1 MIPAQELRARARRS
15 LNDNIFGR
23 TWLMLILCAVVGGAI
38 VAVPSIISSVSSAMP
53 TWLAALIA
61 MPLFVLSVFLGGP
74 VDYAMARI
82 YLKVARGNRNV
93 DVKDVFVGFKENLA
107 ESVILGFMRD
117 LYIFLWSLL
126 FIIPGIVKSYAYS
139 MAFYIMQ
146 DGEGKKTW
154 KACLDE
160 SQQLMDGYKGK
171 LFLLDLTFIGWY
183 ILGALCFGVGALW
196 VSAYHQEAR
205 AHFYEELL
213 RDKYG
218 LTDEDFEDDSDA
230 DDPYFLAED
239 GEEEEE
245 IYDEE
250 DEDGEEDDSKEFPS
264 DDEEDDSKEFPSD
277 DE

>member
-23 TWLMLILCAVVGGAI
+23 TWLMLILCAVVAAFVEGI
-38 VAVPSIISSVSSAMP
+38 PSLLSSISSALP
-53 TWLAALIA
+53 TWLGALIGF
-61 MPLFVLSVFLGGP
+61 PLFLLSVLLGGP
-74 VDYAMARI
+74 ISYSLARI
-82 YLKVARGNRNV
+82 YVKVARGNREV
-93 DVKDVFVGFKENLA
+93 AVKEVFVGFKENLA

-117 LYIFLWSLL
+117 LFIFLWSLL

-183 ILGALCFGVGALW
+183 LLGFLCFGVGALW

-250 DEDGEEDDSKEFPS
+250 DEN
-264 DDEEDDSKEFPSD
+264 DEEDDSKEFPSD